1 VSLQAEV
8 RRLRVLALA
17 AAGEVS
23 AKDASE
29 TLDLHLGVAAY
40 YCRDLA
46 SKGCLYVSSETRVR
60 GAVQTFYRITPEG
73 EAEMALSL
81 DAMRATLALLDP
93 DANDAFEA
101 SVLASEADS

>member
-46 SKGCLYVSSETRVR
+46 AKKLLYVSSETRVR
-60 GAVQTFYRITPEG
+60 GAVQTFYRITDEG
-73 EAEMALSL
+73 REFLRDSTSEMIGALEDL
-81 DAMRATLALLDP
+81 TLSRVSFA
-93 DANDAFEA
+93 
-101 SVLASEADS
+101 

>member
-17 AAGEVS
+17 AAGPVS

-73 EAEMALSL
+73 ETFLIDSV
-81 DAMRATLALLDP
+81 DGMRAAVEDLDTALIL
-93 DANDAFEA
+93 NDIERVTGTAT
-101 SVLASEADS
+101 

>member
-1 VSLQAEV
+1 MSLQAEV

-29 TLDLHLGVAAY
+29 ALDLHLGVAAY

-46 SKGCLYVSSETRVR
+46 AKKLLFVSSETRVR

-73 EAEMALSL
+73 EEF
-81 DAMRATLALLDP
+81 LLDST
-93 DANDAFEA
+93 DGMREA
-101 SVLASEADS
+101 VEDLDTALILHGIERVTGTT

>member
-29 TLDLHLGVAAY
+29 TLDLHIGVAAY
-40 YCRDLA
+40 YTRDLA
-46 SKGCLYVSSETRVR
+46 SRKLLYVARETRVR
-60 GAVQTFYRITPEG
+60 GAVQTHYRITPEG
-73 EAEMALSL
+73 ETFLIDSTDE
-81 DAMRATLALLDP
+81 MRAAAEDLDTALILHGIERVTGT
-93 DANDAFEA
+93 AT
-101 SVLASEADS
+101 

>member
-17 AAGEVS
+17 AAGPVS

-73 EAEMALSL
+73 EVHLAESTEE
-81 DAMRATLALLDP
+81 MRATVIGLDA
-93 DANDAFEA
+93 DRFERLGA
-101 SVLASEADS
+101 VSPA

>member
-60 GAVQTFYRITPEG
+60 GAAQTFYRITPEG
-73 EAEMALSL
+73 EAFLDESRLEMKAALRVL
-81 DAMRATLALLDP
+81 
-93 DANDAFEA
+93 NDWFTAA
-101 SVLASEADS
+101 PT